1 VGGERASTMQPS
13 STPHLQSEGGLDFG
27 PVTHAALP
35 TSTSRGV
42 RAVLRDYLSLLKL
55 RIVVLLVGTAVLPM
69 VPAARGLPRAS
80 ELLAVV
86 LGGTLA
92 AGGAH
97 AINCW
102 LDRDIDAVMNRTRR
116 RPIPDGRIPAW
127 HGLALGVA
135 MNVAAFAVLAVLAN
149 PIAALLAL
157 AGTLI
162 YVFVYTLWL
171 KRWTTQNIVIGG
183 AAGAVPPLVGWA
195 AVTGRLDV
203 TALSLF
209 LVIFFWT
216 PPHFWALAQLIRR
229 DYERANIPMMPVVAG
244 QGPTKR
250 QSLVYAVI
258 TLAVSLVPF
267 FTHAESAVYLAGAC
281 LLGIGL
287 VTLATLDLASR
298 GWTRRLYGYSSLY
311 LAALFALLALGTY
324 L

>member
-1 VGGERASTMQPS
+1 M
-13 STPHLQSEGGLDFG
+13 
-27 PVTHAALP
+27 THAVLP
-35 TSTSRGV
+35 RSSTSRGV
-42 RAVLRDYLSLLKL
+42 RAVARDYLSLLKT
-55 RIVVLLVGTAVLPM
+55 RVVLLLVGTAVLPM
-69 VPAARGLPRAS
+69 VPAGRGLPRFAA
-80 ELLAVV
+80 LVAVV

-116 RPIPDGRIPAW
+116 RPVPDGRIPAW
-127 HGLALGVA
+127 HALALGIA
-135 MNVAAFAVLAVLAN
+135 MNAAAFAVLAILAN
-149 PIAALLAL
+149 PLAALLAL

-183 AAGAVPPLVGWA
+183 AAGAMPPLVGWA

-216 PPHFWALAQLIRR
+216 PPHFWALAQMIRR
-229 DYERANIPMMPVVAG
+229 DYERANVPMLPVVAG
-244 QGPTKR
+244 RGRTKR
-250 QSLVYAVI
+250 QSLVYAVV
-258 TLAVSLVPF
+258 TVAVSLLPF
-267 FTHAESAVYLAGAC
+267 FTRAEGAVYLVGAC
-281 LLGIGL
+281 LLGVGL
-287 VTLATLDLASR
+287 VALATLDLARR

-311 LAALFALLALGTY
+311 LAVLFTLLALGTY